1 MGDDKTRLTD
11 RIRAVYPRIDIH
23 SAELDQSGQNND
35 ILLVNGDIIFRF
47 PRYST
52 ALDSIQAEAAVLEA
66 IKGRVPLPVP
76 DLEYLSLDGNAGGE
90 VFTGYARLPGVPFL
104 RDVYAAIGDEPV
116 RRRLAEQL
124 AGFLKAL
131 HSTPLNQIAIELPQ
145 ADTRAACEDIYERM
159 RVKLFPHMRPDARQW
174 AADHFESFLTNPA
187 NFDYPPVLKHGD
199 FGTTNI
205 LFDPQKQD
213 ICGIIDF
220 GSAALGDPA
229 YDFAGLL
236 SSYGERFLTNC
247 ARKYPQVLQL
257 LPRVRFYLGT
267 FALLEAVFGAEHDD
281 QNAYDAGMKKYV

>member
-1 MGDDKTRLTD
+1 MNDKKTRLTD

-23 SAELDQSGQNND
+23 SAKLDQSGQNND
-35 ILLVNGDIIFRF
+35 ILLINGDIIFRF
-47 PRYST
+47 PRYRI
-52 ALDSIQAEAAVLEA
+52 ALDSIQAEAAVLET

-76 DLEYLSLDGNAGGE
+76 ELEYLSLDGLAGGE

-116 RRRLAEQL
+116 RKRLAEQL

-131 HSTPLNQIAIELPQ
+131 HSTPLDQIAIKLSHS
-145 ADTRAACEDIYERM
+145 DTRAECEDIFERM

-174 AADHFESFLTNPA
+174 AADHYESFLTNPA
-187 NFDYPPVLKHGD
+187 NFDYQPVLKHGD

-205 LFDPQKQD
+205 LFDLQKQD

-220 GSAALGDPA
+220 GNAALGDPA

-247 ARKYPQVLQL
+247 ARTYPEINNF
-257 LPRVRFYLGT
+257 LPRVRFYLDT
-267 FALLEAVFGAEHDD
+267 FALLEALFGAEHDD
-281 QNAYDAGMKKYV
+281 QSAYDAGMEKYV